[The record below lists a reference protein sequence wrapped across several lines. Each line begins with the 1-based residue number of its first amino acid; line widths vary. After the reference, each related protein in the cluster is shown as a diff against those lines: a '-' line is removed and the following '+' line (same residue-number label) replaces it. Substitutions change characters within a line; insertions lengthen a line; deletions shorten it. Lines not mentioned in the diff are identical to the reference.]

1 MMMIADADQ
10 RIRAQHWRQGR
21 LLSVASHAVVA
32 QQLNIA
38 PLSDDDAC
46 IVISQS
52 CDLLSPRW
60 DEEPFA
66 EIVIA
71 KPLTGEPNYNRRYRR
86 NPRWLHFQL
95 RVRGERVFYEAW
107 IWHRYRLPRP
117 LFAELTPDAERQLA
131 DDDEQRLLVQWLAA
145 RYDRAAL
152 PDAFQRRLGAVKDK
166 FEDQLRKMADVSA
179 VYISLNSHEELSD
192 KQPYHLKIVLVMRV
206 DDYANQKSKD
216 KVDLH
221 LLKLVELLE
230 KCAPDIKMVGEP
242 VLRSEQEITLHD
254 LRMLRRWEEFD
265 SVSYREAQKH
275 QPPYPIKG

>member
-1 MMMIADADQ
+1 MMIEDAD
-10 RIRAQHWRQGR
+10 RGIRVQHWRQGR
-21 LLSVASHAVVA
+21 LLPVASHTVVA
-32 QQLNIA
+32 QQLNIE

-52 CDLLSPRW
+52 CDLLSPHFE
-60 DEEPFA
+60 DEPFA

-71 KPLTGEPNYNRRYRR
+71 KPLTSEPNPNRRYRR

-95 RVRGERVFYEAW
+95 RVCEERVFYEAW
-107 IWHRYRLPRP
+107 IWHRYRLPRQ
-117 LFAELTPDAERQLA
+117 LFAELTPDTERQLA

-152 PDAFQRRLGAVKDK
+152 PDAFQKRLGAVKDK
-166 FEDQLRKMADVSA
+166 FEDRLRKMADVSA
-179 VYISLNSHEELSD
+179 VFISLNSYEELSD
-192 KQPYHLKIVLVMRV
+192 EQPYHLKIILVMRV
-206 DDYANQKSKD
+206 DDYANQQSKG
-216 KVDLH
+216 KLTPH
-221 LLKLVELLE
+221 LVKLVELLE
-230 KCAPDIKMVGEP
+230 KCVPDIEMVGEP